1 MLELKIR
8 RVGSSLG
15 VLLPK
20 KALQEAGLGEGDLM
34 VIPRIAPRAA
44 QDYYGIWAKEPV
56 RLDYGETA

>member
-20 KALQEAGLGEGDLM
+20 KALDAAGIREGDHIE
-34 VIPRIAPRAA
+34 IPRIAARPLH
-44 QDYYGIWAKEPV
+44 DYYGIWARDPV
-56 RLDYGETA
+56 RLEVGD